1 MKVKVYVLLL
11 AICLATGTMFAQ
23 QMMKPSV
30 MVVPSNAW
38 CQANG
43 YMKTN
48 GGTTYPDYQT
58 ALNSSMELVNVI
70 SKINILMSDR
80 GFPLQNLETAL
91 KNLSTSETEN
101 EMIQSKESG
110 AMLQEDVLD
119 MLYRQAQ
126 ADIILQLTWNVNTM
140 GPRRSIT
147 FNLQALD
154 SYTAK
159 QVAGAQGTGT
169 PSFSAEIP
177 VLLEEAVIDHM
188 DSFCNRLMEHFTDIQ
203 QNGREITL
211 DIRLFDTAG
220 IDFETEYDDY
230 ELAEIITRWI
240 AQNSVNHRFSRG
252 PSTANMLQFRDVRI
266 PVVDSYGMPMDAYAF
281 ARDFARFFK
290 KEPYNIPSKVLA
302 RGLGKA
308 VIVLGEK

>member
-91 KNLSTSETEN
+91 KNLSTS
-101 EMIQSKESG
+101 
-110 AMLQEDVLD
+110 
-119 MLYRQAQ
+119 
-126 ADIILQLTWNVNTM
+126 LTWNVNTM
-140 GPRRSIT
+140 GPRRSVT